1 MIYKL
6 LKLLIMFGLVLSL
19 AACVVKD
26 KKAEKIEEE
35 DSKPV
40 DLTGEWKQV
49 NSKPDETYQRAT
61 IKDGEITIYWVNEA
75 EKTESL
81 YWAGTYEP
89 MKEAAEIY
97 IWDSVNDKEKTS
109 TAQLAS
115 SEETKTFS
123 YNQEEEL
130 SYYVSVNGTTKT
142 VTLEKKE

>member
-1 MIYKL
+1 MV
-6 LKLLIMFGLVLSL
+6 FGLVLSL

-26 KKAEKIEEE
+26 KQAEKEEE
-35 DSKPV
+35 KNNNPV

-61 IKDGEITIYWVNEA
+61 IQDGEITIYWVNEA

-97 IWDSVNDKEKTS
+97 IWDSVNNKEKTG
-109 TAQLAS
+109 TALLAS
-115 SEETKTFS
+115 GDETKTFT

-130 SYYVSVNGTTKT
+130 LKP
-142 VTLEKKE
+142 